1 MKQNPASKTQN
12 KTHLLDMSAVNKSQ
26 HGSNTFQN
34 KSQWT
39 RGKNVCGT
47 GICGRGHKRRGVSG
61 LVTRFA
67 RSWINGL
74 YTLACCYVHF
84 CKPLYILFWS
94 IKKAYFS
101 CLETPTSLK
110 SPTFALQRP
119 HIPKI
124 TLKYI
129 NRFIKCF
136 TRPYFI
142 TPLLWVLRFA
152 LSFTALIHFF
162 LYCAVTDP
170 CKFQQQ
176 DRSHSILKLR
186 NNKP

>member
-1 MKQNPASKTQN
+1 MIFWIFCFHFFCQNNDYHDNVLPINECFHEMKQNPASKTQN
-12 KTHLLDMSAVNKSQ
+12 TTHLLDMSAVNKSQ

-34 KSQWT
+34 KSQRT
-39 RGKNVCGT
+39 RRKNVCGT
-47 GICGRGHKRRGVSG
+47 GICGRGQKRRGVSER
-61 LVTRFA
+61 VTRFA
-67 RSWINGL
+67 HSWINGL

-94 IKKAYFS
+94 IKKGIIFMFRNTHKFEVS
-101 CLETPTSLK
+101 
-110 SPTFALQRP
+110 TFALQRP

-142 TPLLWVLRFA
+142 TPLW
-152 LSFTALIHFF
+152 S
-162 LYCAVTDP
+162 
-170 CKFQQQ
+170 
-176 DRSHSILKLR
+176 S
-186 NNKP
+186 